1 MRSSPTFSHLRR
13 LIPRQVHSG
22 HLQDMVIAASTRCAI
37 RNRIGV
43 LGQLQQLLQT
53 LEADVA
59 LRDAPHDVREGPD
72 GELKTGK
79 HRQNS
84 EGLWGSEEVTRCP

>member
-1 MRSSPTFSHLRR
+1 MRSSPTFSNLGR
-13 LIPRQVHSG
+13 LVPRQVHSG
-22 HLQDMVIAASTRCAI
+22 HLQDMVIATSTRYAI

-43 LGQLQQLLQT
+43 LRQFQELLQPP
-53 LEADVA
+53 EADVA

-84 EGLWGSEEVTRCP
+84 EGFGGSEQVTRGP

>member
-1 MRSSPTFSHLRR
+1 
-13 LIPRQVHSG
+13 
-22 HLQDMVIAASTRCAI
+22 MVIATSTRYAI

-43 LGQLQQLLQT
+43 LGQLQQLLEAP
-53 LEADVA
+53 EADVA

-79 HRQNS
+79 HRQNG
-84 EGLWGSEEVTRCP
+84 EGFGGGEEVTRGP